1 MNWHRTNGEAVEV
14 TPPKPR
20 EPIFRGRRFQ
30 GSALRLFYG
39 ISFAAFYGTA
49 ATFLLL
55 VFVGREPIPRFL
67 DAFLIGTVI
76 TAYFFSWIP
85 ALLLYVASL
94 LIAVY
99 FFVPPHGSFGIKNQE
114 DSYRM
119 LSYSAV
125 SLGMIST
132 IYRLQRVTGGLQQSE
147 QRYRKLSED
156 LEQRVIERTAELH
169 AANKELES
177 FSYSVSHD
185 LRAPLRSID
194 GFSQALVEDYGD
206 KLDAEGLENL
216 RRVRAATQRMG
227 HLIDDMLNL
236 ARVTRAGMQR
246 ETVNLSVMAPEI
258 VADLLRGQPQ
268 RAVELEIAQGLKVE
282 GDERLLRV
290 ALENLLANSLKFT
303 RACAPARIEVGSM
316 EHEGKRTYYVRDNG
330 AGFDMAYSEKLF
342 GAFQRLHGA
351 KEFEGTG
358 IGLATVHRII
368 RRHGGQVWGEGAVG
382 KGATFYF
389 TL

>member
-1 MNWHRTNGEAVEV
+1 MEQLASEPAESLPAPAVES
-14 TPPKPR
+14 
-20 EPIFRGRRFQ
+20 ISRGLRSQSR
-30 GSALRLFYG
+30 AVRLFYG

-55 VFVGREPIPRFL
+55 LFVGRESIPRFL

-76 TAYFFSWIP
+76 TAYFFSWFP

-94 LIAVY
+94 LIATY
-99 FFVPPHGSFGIKNQE
+99 FFIPPFASWGIKYHE
-114 DSYRM
+114 DTYRL
-119 LSYSAV
+119 LSYSIV

-132 IYRLQRVTGGLQQSE
+132 IYRLQRVTRGLQQSE
-147 QRYRKLSED
+147 RRYRKLSED

-169 AANKELES
+169 VANKELES

-194 GFSQALVEDYGD
+194 GFSQALLEDYGD
-206 KLDAEGLENL
+206 KLDPEGLENL
-216 RRVRAATQRMG
+216 GRVRAATQRMG
-227 HLIDDMLNL
+227 HLIDDLLNL

-246 ETVNLSVMAPEI
+246 QTVDLSAMAPE
-258 VADLLRGQPQ
+258 VMADLLRAEPD
-268 RAVELEIAQGLKVE
+268 REVELDIAHGLKVD

-290 ALENLLANSLKFT
+290 ALENLLGNALKFT
-303 RACAPARIEVGSM
+303 RGRSPAHIEIGVM
-316 EHEGKRTYYVRDNG
+316 EHGGKRTYYVRDDG

-342 GAFQRLHGA
+342 GAFQRLHGTA
-351 KEFEGTG
+351 EFEGTG

-368 RRHGGQVWGEGAVG
+368 RRHGGQIWAEGAVG

>member
-1 MNWHRTNGEAVEV
+1 LHQISGEASEV
-14 TPPKPR
+14 IPPKSR
-20 EPIFRGRRFQ
+20 KPIFRGRWSQ

-39 ISFAAFYGTA
+39 ISFAAFYGSA

-55 VFVGREPIPRFL
+55 VFSGREAIPRFL

-76 TAYFFSWIP
+76 TAYFFSWFP
-85 ALLLYVASL
+85 ALLLYLASL

-99 FFVPPHGSFGIKNQE
+99 FLIPPLGSIGIKNGE
-114 DSYRM
+114 DSYRL

-132 IYRLQRVTGGLQQSE
+132 IYRLQRATRGLQQSE

-194 GFSQALVEDYGD
+194 GFSQALLEDYGD
-206 KLDAEGLENL
+206 TLDAEGLENL

-268 RAVELEIAQGLKVE
+268 RAVELDIADDLKVE

-303 RACAPARIEVGSM
+303 RERAPARIEVGSM
-316 EHEGKRTYYVRDNG
+316 EHDGKRTYYVRDNG